1 MMEDYGETLA
11 DHSVDG
17 DDFFTLDSFIE
28 DVDGDGD
35 DVGLDDP
42 QGCEVFCGDA
52 APPQQEQ

>member
-1 MMEDYGETLA
+1 VTAASRGTSVQADHQSGMMEDYGETLA

-28 DVDGDGD
+28 DVD
-35 DVGLDDP
+35 
-42 QGCEVFCGDA
+42 A